1 MAFSDQDAEELE
13 RKLEVLRA
21 SVAEIVRLAQDTEA
35 PSEVLAGSVI
45 EAFSDMEA
53 QPAVLFFKALAEIDS
68 SGLFP
73 SALEELPEKI
83 KSDYVALT
91 LSQNP
96 KEY

>member
-35 PSEVLAGSVI
+35 PSEMLAGSVI
-45 EAFSDMEA
+45 GAFSEMEA
-53 QPAVLFFKALAEIDS
+53 QQAVFFFKALTEIDS

-83 KSDYVALT
+83 KSDYISLT